1 MRNCFT
7 FVLFLLLLGC
17 GGDESVSSGDG
28 TFSGDPDCMENFGYY
43 KEGCLISDSDQQD
56 IDFSLCTG
64 TDEFLASHNYSTLS
78 DLRGK
83 VILLEMSAS
92 W

>member
-1 MRNCFT
+1 MRSYFT
-7 FVLFLLLLGC
+7 FALFLLLFGC
-17 GGDESVSSGDG
+17 GGDESVLQDN

-43 KEGCLISDSDQQD
+43 KEGCLISDADQQAV
-56 IDFSLCTG
+56 DFSLCTG
-64 TDEFLASHNYSTLS
+64 TDDFLASHDYSTLS
-78 DLRGK
+78 DLKGK